1 MRMARLKLDT
11 AATYHVMSRI
21 VGKQFLM
28 GDVEKDYLRH
38 LLRRMEVFT
47 GCQIRTYVFLN
58 NHFHLLLHVP
68 LKVEVPDDEVVRRA
82 KVLYG
87 KKFAEFEKKWE
98 DWTELGQ
105 EYRIKEQLDQFRLR
119 MYDLS
124 QFMKTF
130 KQRFSVFYNSNH
142 ARRGTLW
149 EERFKSVLIEE
160 ESHAQ
165 LVTAAYIDLNPVRAG
180 IVPDP
185 KDYRWSGYGE
195 AAARS
200 GEARKGIE
208 RLFVNEDLA
217 AEEIMPRYRRI
228 LYEKG
233 ERRQNRYSGEVA
245 VPGFSPETVDKVL
258 EEGGRLTLCDALNC
272 KVRYFSDGFIIG
284 GKLFIEKMYAEHS
297 EYFTAKKRGRGAKQ
311 MKYASWGGLCAA
323 RELSVRIMGPP
334 GG

>member
-11 AATYHVMSRI
+11 AATYHAMSRI
-21 VGKQFLM
+21 VGGQFLM

-47 GCQIRTYVFLN
+47 GCQVRTYAFLN

-68 LKVEVPDDEVVRRA
+68 VRVELTDEEVIRRA
-82 KVLYG
+82 RVLYG
-87 KKFAEFEKKWE
+87 KKFAEFENTWE
-98 DWTELGQ
+98 QWRELGQ
-105 EYRIKEQLDQFRLR
+105 EYRVGEQLDQFRLR

-124 QFMKTF
+124 EFLKTF
-130 KQRFSVFYNSNH
+130 KQRFSIFYNAHH

-160 ESHAQ
+160 DGHAQ

-185 KDYRWSGYGE
+185 KEYRWSGYGE
-195 AAARS
+195 AVARAGAAR
-200 GEARKGIE
+200 RGIAQ
-208 RLFVNEDLA
+208 LFVSEDIDPR
-217 AEEIMPRYRRI
+217 EILPRYRQI

-233 ERRQNRYSGEVA
+233 ERRTNIYSGEVTS
-245 VPGFSPETVDKVL
+245 PGFSGAAVDKVL
-258 EEGGRLTLCDALNC
+258 AEGGSLSLFDALHC

-284 GKLFIEKMYAEHS
+284 GKAFVERMYAEHS
-297 EYFTAKKRGRGAKQ
+297 EYFTAKKRGRGAKK
-311 MKYASWGGLCAA
+311 MKHASWGGLCAA
-323 RELSVRIMGPP
+323 RELSVRVIAPP
-334 GG
+334 G